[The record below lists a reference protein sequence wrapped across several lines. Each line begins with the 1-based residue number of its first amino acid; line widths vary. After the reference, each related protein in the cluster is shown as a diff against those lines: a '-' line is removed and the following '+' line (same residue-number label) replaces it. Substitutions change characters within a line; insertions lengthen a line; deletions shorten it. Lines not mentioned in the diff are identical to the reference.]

1 MGKGVTT
8 TSRGGQG
15 VIWTGEGGGLIQ
27 ASEQTIRSG
36 QGF

>member
-8 TSRGGQG
+8 TSRGGRG
-15 VIWTGEGGGLIQ
+15 VIWEGKGGGLIQ
-27 ASEQTIRSG
+27 ASGQTIRSG